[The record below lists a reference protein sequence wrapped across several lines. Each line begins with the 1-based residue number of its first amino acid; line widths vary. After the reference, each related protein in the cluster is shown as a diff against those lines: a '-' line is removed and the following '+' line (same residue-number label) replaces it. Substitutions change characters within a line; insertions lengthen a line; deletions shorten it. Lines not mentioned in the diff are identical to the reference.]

1 MAPLAEVTSTPMDHV
16 RIASV
21 PFVNAQPLTW
31 GFLRGPYQGLFKVSL
46 APPSE
51 IPGLLRSGK
60 ADVGL
65 IPSIEYLGLPGVEF
79 LPQLCIASK
88 RRVRSVFLA
97 SRAPLEDVRS
107 VALDSNSRTSAVL
120 LKIILA
126 HRGLSGVT
134 YSQMAA
140 SLPEML
146 HAHDAALLIGDAALE
161 ADTAGLHVYD
171 LAAEWFAVTGLPFVF
186 ALWAVRPGVVLPDGV
201 RAFAESRRIGVA
213 SIPEIAVLA
222 GERLRLAPETVES
235 YLRTNIH
242 FYLGS
247 EEQRGLELF
256 FRQSQELGLAPGRR
270 GIRFRDPHDWERVPA
285 TPLPARR
292 HT

>member
-1 MAPLAEVTSTPMDHV
+1 MDHV

-31 GFLRGPYQGLFKVSL
+31 GFLRGPYQGLFKVSVA
-46 APPSE
+46 APSR
-51 IPGLLRSGK
+51 IADLLRSGK

-97 SRAPLEDVRS
+97 SRAPLEDLRS

-126 HRGLSGVT
+126 HRGLRDVT
-134 YSQMAA
+134 YAQKAA
-140 SLPEML
+140 ALPEML
-146 HAHDAALLIGDAALE
+146 RECDAALLIGDAALA
-161 ADTAGLHVYD
+161 ADMEGLHVYD
-171 LAAEWFAVTGLPFVF
+171 LAAEWFAITGLPFVF

-201 RAFAESRRIGVA
+201 RPFVESRRIGMA
-213 SIPEIAVLA
+213 SIPEVAVLA
-222 GERLRLAPETVES
+222 GERLRLPPETIES

-256 FRQSQELGLAPGRR
+256 FRQAQELGLAPGRR
-270 GIRFRDPHDWERVPA
+270 TIRFRDPHDWERVPTIPA
-285 TPLPARR
+285 PARR

>member
-1 MAPLAEVTSTPMDHV
+1 MDHV

-31 GFLRGPYQGLFKVSL
+31 GFLRGPYQGLFKVSVA
-46 APPSE
+46 APSR
-51 IPGLLRSGK
+51 IADLLRSGK

-79 LPQLCIASK
+79 LPQICIASK

-97 SRAPLEDVRS
+97 SRAPLEDLRS

-126 HRGLSGVT
+126 HRGLRDVT
-134 YSQMAA
+134 YAQKAA

-146 HAHDAALLIGDAALE
+146 RECDAALLIGDAALA
-161 ADTAGLHVYD
+161 ADMEGLHVYD
-171 LAAEWFAVTGLPFVF
+171 LAAEWFAITGLPFVF

-201 RAFAESRRIGVA
+201 RPFVESRRIGMA
-213 SIPEIAVLA
+213 SIPEVAVLA
-222 GERLRLAPETVES
+222 GERLGLPPETIES

-256 FRQSQELGLAPGRR
+256 FRQAQELGLAPGRR
-270 GIRFRDPHDWERVPA
+270 TIRFRDPHDWERVPTIPA
-285 TPLPARR
+285 PARR

>member
-1 MAPLAEVTSTPMDHV
+1 MDLV

-31 GFLRGPYQGLFKVSL
+31 GFPKGPYRGLFKVSL
-46 APPSE
+46 VPPSG
-51 IPGLLRSGK
+51 IPDLLRSGK

-79 LPQLCIASK
+79 LPQIGIASK
-88 RRVRSVFLA
+88 RRVRSVILA
-97 SRAPLEDVRS
+97 SRVPLEEVRS

-120 LKIILA
+120 LKIILR
-126 HRGLSGVT
+126 HKGLREVT
-134 YSQMAA
+134 YAEEA
-140 SLPEML
+140 PSLQEML
-146 HAHDAALLIGDAALE
+146 RGHDAALLIGDAALAAE
-161 ADTAGLHVYD
+161 TAGLQVYD
-171 LAAEWFAVTGLPFVF
+171 LAAEWFALTGLPFVF
-186 ALWAVRPGVVLPDGV
+186 ALWAVRPGVVVPDGV
-201 RAFAESRRIGVA
+201 RPFIESRRIGIA
-213 SIPEIAVLA
+213 GIPEIAVLA
-222 GERLRLAPETVES
+222 GQRLRLSPDSIES

-256 FRQSQELGLAPGRR
+256 FRQAQELGLAPGRR
-270 GIRFRDPHDWERVPA
+270 AIRFRDPYEWERVPV
-285 TPLPARR
+285 PPVPARR

>member
-1 MAPLAEVTSTPMDHV
+1 MDHV

-31 GFLRGPYQGLFKVSL
+31 GFLRGPYQGLFKVSPA
-46 APPSE
+46 APSR
-51 IPGLLRSGK
+51 IAGLLRSGK

-79 LPQLCIASK
+79 LPQICIASK

-97 SRAPLEDVRS
+97 SSAPLEDIRS

-126 HRGLSGVT
+126 HRGLHDVA
-134 YSQMAA
+134 YAQKAA

-146 HAHDAALLIGDAALE
+146 REHDAALLIGDAALA
-161 ADTAGLHVYD
+161 ADTEGLHIYD
-171 LAAEWFAVTGLPFVF
+171 LAAEWFVITGLPFVF

-201 RAFAESRRIGVA
+201 RPFIESRRIGMA
-213 SIPEIAVLA
+213 SIPEVAILA
-222 GERLRLAPETVES
+222 GERLKLPPETIES

-247 EEQRGLELF
+247 EEQRGLDLF
-256 FRQSQELGLAPGRR
+256 FRQAQDLGLAPGRR
-270 GIRFRDPHDWERVPA
+270 TIRFRDPHDWERVPA
-285 TPLPARR
+285 LPAPARR

>member
-1 MAPLAEVTSTPMDHV
+1 MDHV

-31 GFLRGPYQGLFKVSL
+31 GFLRGPYQGLFKVSVA
-46 APPSE
+46 APSR
-51 IPGLLRSGK
+51 IADLLRSAK
-60 ADVGL
+60 ADIGL

-97 SRAPLEDVRS
+97 SSAPLEDIRS

-126 HRGLSGVT
+126 HRGLREVT
-134 YSQMAA
+134 YAQKAA

-146 HAHDAALLIGDAALE
+146 REHDAALLIGDAALMAE
-161 ADTAGLHVYD
+161 TTGLHVYD
-171 LAAEWFAVTGLPFVF
+171 LAAEWFSITGLPFVF

-201 RAFAESRRIGVA
+201 RPFIESRRIGMA
-213 SIPEIAVLA
+213 SIPELAVLA
-222 GERLRLAPETVES
+222 GERLRLPPETIES

-256 FRQSQELGLAPGRR
+256 FRQAQDLGLAPGRR
-270 GIRFRDPHDWERVPA
+270 TIRFRDPHDWERVPTIPA
-285 TPLPARR
+285 PARR